1 MHVLHIHP
9 ERRQCIQPLR
19 QPQRARVVL
28 GERGGSGV
36 CGVEGGV
43 ECLEGGRR
51 EYPAL
56 CDDVRSGGVSGRL
69 PWQAIV

>member
-1 MHVLHIHP
+1 
-9 ERRQCIQPLR
+9 
-19 QPQRARVVL
+19 VVL

-36 CGVEGGV
+36 CGVERGI

-56 CDDVRSGGVSGRL
+56 CVTTFRVVREEVLVVCGL
-69 PWQAIV
+69 PCQAIVLKKMFICPST